1 MNYAKVP
8 KLTRDQLRV
17 GGQHGRRRGAE
28 VGEGEGEA
36 EVGVRVT
43 EPGLHTSRSRV
54 TWVGCHVSALRYL
67 HRVAHVQLQGG
78 LLASL
83 SLQRGRGKVDQTGR
97 GPLGHSHLQ
106 QRLKLVYVAN
116 SLNFWG
122 DSLNDNCSSS

>member
-1 MNYAKVP
+1 M
-8 KLTRDQLRV
+8 
-17 GGQHGRRRGAE
+17 
-28 VGEGEGEA
+28 
-36 EVGVRVT
+36 
-43 EPGLHTSRSRV
+43 
-54 TWVGCHVSALRYL
+54 VGCHVSALRYL

-116 SLNFWG
+116 SLNFKG
-122 DSLNDNCSSS
+122 DSLNDNCSPS

>member
-1 MNYAKVP
+1 MSGSLSQAC
-8 KLTRDQLRV
+8 TRHV
-17 GGQHGRRRGAE
+17 SRGS
-28 VGEGEGEA
+28 
-36 EVGVRVT
+36 GVTCHV
-43 EPGLHTSRSRV
+43 
-54 TWVGCHVSALRYL
+54 VGCHVSALRYL

-116 SLNFWG
+116 SLNFKG

>member
-43 EPGLHTSRSRV
+43 EPGLHTSRV

-78 LLASL
+78 LLAGL

-122 DSLNDNCSSS
+122 DSLNDNWSSS

>member
-43 EPGLHTSRSRV
+43 EPGLHTSRV
-54 TWVGCHVSALRYL
+54 TWSGVTCLLCATCTAWPTSSCRAASSPASASSEA
-67 HRVAHVQLQGG
+67 VARWIRPDEVRW
-78 LLASL
+78 ATVTFN
-83 SLQRGRGKVDQTGR
+83 KD
-97 GPLGHSHLQ
+97 
-106 QRLKLVYVAN
+106 
-116 SLNFWG
+116 
-122 DSLNDNCSSS
+122 

>member
-1 MNYAKVP
+1 M
-8 KLTRDQLRV
+8 
-17 GGQHGRRRGAE
+17 
-28 VGEGEGEA
+28 
-36 EVGVRVT
+36 
-43 EPGLHTSRSRV
+43 
-54 TWVGCHVSALRYL
+54 SALRYL

-116 SLNFWG
+116 SLNFKG
-122 DSLNDNCSSS
+122 DSLNDNCKDATMVGFWEKSQKSDQMPYFGQNLVGFLSL